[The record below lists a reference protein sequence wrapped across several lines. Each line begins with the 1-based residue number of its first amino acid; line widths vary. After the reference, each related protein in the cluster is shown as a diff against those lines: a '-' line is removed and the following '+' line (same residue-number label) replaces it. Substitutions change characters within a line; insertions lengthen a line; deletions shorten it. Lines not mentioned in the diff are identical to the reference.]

1 METLAYLHLALADE
15 APLGTNELA
24 IATLWKS
31 PKLLAKFIAFTV
43 VLSVV
48 GMASQASAALR
59 QGNYNPEVTTLQE
72 RLQKLGYLKANA
84 TGYFGSLTK
93 RAVIEFQEAEG
104 LAADGVVGANTQA
117 ALDQEVVSNASDGLL
132 KVGDRGEKVSD
143 IQRRLEVAGHP
154 VGEIGSFDEVTLEAV
169 QKFQREKGLKVDGIV
184 GQQTLAALPEIAPK
198 LKEEK
203 TSEPESSTSWY
214 ESESAPLDPFLQP
227 QPDETEGATLS
238 P

>member
-31 PKLLAKFIAFTV
+31 PKLLAKFIAFSV
-43 VLSVV
+43 VLGVV
-48 GMASQASAALR
+48 GMASHASAALR
-59 QGNYNPEVTTLQE
+59 QGDYNPEVTTLQE

-154 VGEIGSFDEVTLEAV
+154 VGEIGTFDEVTLEAV

>member
-15 APLGTNELA
+15 APLGTNDLT
-24 IATLWKS
+24 IATIWKS

-48 GMASQASAALR
+48 GMASHASAALR
-59 QGNYNPEVTTLQE
+59 QGDYSPKVTTLQE

-104 LAADGVVGANTQA
+104 LTADGVVGANTQA
-117 ALDQEVVSNASDGLL
+117 ALNEQVVSNASGELWQF
-132 KVGDRGEKVSD
+132 GDRGEKVSD
-143 IQRRLEVAGHP
+143 IQRRLEVAGYP
-154 VGEIGSFDEVTLEAV
+154 VGDIGTFDEVTLEAV
-169 QKFQREKGLKVDGIV
+169 QKFQQEKKLKVDGIV
-184 GQQTLAALPEIAPK
+184 GRQTLAALPEITPK

-214 ESESAPLDPFLQP
+214 EKESAPLDPFIQP
-227 QPDETEGATLS
+227 QPDEAGGAPLS
-238 P
+238 R